1 MKRGIFIMSSDY
13 NLNDTSKQ
21 DSSFLLSEASH
32 AYVEIGKKY
41 EDVKSTAYT
50 FLIIGCLGIVLLIL
64 LWIGI
69 LPISFSFFTQC
80 MFTVVLGIL
89 FIFFLFV
96 GIRSFREMKSLV
108 SAKNDEE
115 CTIIQIKQWFED
127 NYSADAISNG
137 MDTDDISL
145 EQLYFLRS
153 ENINRL
159 MKEAF
164 PTLEENFLEY
174 MTEKIYQMY
183 FPD

>member
-1 MKRGIFIMSSDY
+1 
-13 NLNDTSKQ
+13 
-21 DSSFLLSEASH
+21 
-32 AYVEIGKKY
+32 
-41 EDVKSTAYT
+41 
-50 FLIIGCLGIVLLIL
+50 
-64 LWIGI
+64 
-69 LPISFSFFTQC
+69 

-96 GIRSFREMKSLV
+96 GIRSFREMKSLA

-115 CTIIQIKQWFED
+115 CTIIQIKQWFEN

>member
-1 MKRGIFIMSSDY
+1 MSSDY
-13 NLNDTSKQ
+13 NLNDTTKQ
-21 DSSFLLSEASH
+21 DSSFLLSEATH

-96 GIRSFREMKSLV
+96 G
-108 SAKNDEE
+108 
-115 CTIIQIKQWFED
+115 
-127 NYSADAISNG
+127 